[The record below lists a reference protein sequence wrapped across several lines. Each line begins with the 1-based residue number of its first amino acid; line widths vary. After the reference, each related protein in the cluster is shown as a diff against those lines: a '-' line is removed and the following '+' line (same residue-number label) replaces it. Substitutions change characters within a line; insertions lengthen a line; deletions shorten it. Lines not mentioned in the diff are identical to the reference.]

1 MGSKTA
7 KSNIFMR
14 PGTRGELR
22 KPNPFAHWTER
33 EIDESAFK
41 DARLGRRFGELLK
54 QIGNG
59 MGESIPYACQ
69 DWANTKAA
77 YRFLANER
85 VEEGDLLSGH
95 FAATRAR
102 CDASD
107 GPILLIQDTTEF
119 SYQRANVNA
128 IGVTNSVNSG
138 RGKRGRVRHHTVC
151 GMLMHTS
158 LAVTTRGL
166 PLGLAAVKF
175 WTRKKFRGTKALK
188 RKINPTRVPIEKKES
203 VRWLDN
209 LRQSIERLGQPERFI
224 HVGDRE
230 SDIYELYCL
239 TRDLGS
245 HFLVRACVDR
255 LAGDGGH
262 TIANEMEETSVK
274 GLHHIEVR
282 DEKGEVTK
290 VALEIKFR
298 RIVVLPPIGKQKRYP
313 ALELTVIHAAER
325 GAPKGRKPIEWKLIT
340 DLPVQGRAQAIE
352 KINWYA
358 MRWKIEMFHKI
369 LKSGCKAE
377 ESKLRTAE
385 RLANLMALFCILSW
399 RVLWL
404 TMLARATPEA
414 SPSVALTDSEIVLLD
429 RLVSDAGNR
438 RCKPST
444 LSFYLTKLARLG
456 GYLARAGDPPPGSIV
471 VWRGL
476 SRLTDIEIG
485 AEFGA
490 MALVG
495 N

>member
-1 MGSKTA
+1 MGSKIANSHPAMTLGTRE
-7 KSNIFMR
+7 NLRR
-14 PGTRGELR
+14 PGVVE
-22 KPNPFAHWTER
+22 HWSEP
-33 EIDESAFK
+33 EIDASAFK

-54 QIGNG
+54 QIGDG

-77 YRFLANER
+77 YRFFANGR
-85 VEEGDLLSGH
+85 VEEGDILSGH

-119 SYQRANVNA
+119 SYQRANVSA
-128 IGVTNSVNSG
+128 VGVTKSVNSG
-138 RGKRGRVRHHTVC
+138 RDKRGRLRHHTVC
-151 GMLMHTS
+151 GMLMHSS
-158 LAVTTRGL
+158 LAVTIQGL

-175 WTRKKFRGTKALK
+175 WTRKKFKGTAALK

-209 LRQSIERLGQPERFI
+209 LRQSLERLGRPERCI

-239 TRDLGS
+239 THELGS

-255 LAGDGGH
+255 LADDGRH
-262 TIANEMEETSVK
+262 TIADEMEETRIK

-282 DEKGEVTK
+282 DDEGKVTK

-298 RIVVLPPIGKQKRYP
+298 RIMVLPPKGKQKRYR
-313 ALELTVIHAAER
+313 ALELTVIHANER

-340 DLPVQGRAQAIE
+340 DLPVRGRAEAIE

-369 LKSGCKAE
+369 LKSGCRAE
-377 ESKLRTAE
+377 DSKLRTAE
-385 RLANLMALFCILSW
+385 RLANLMAVFCILSW

-404 TMLARATPEA
+404 TMLARAEPEA
-414 SPSVALTDSEIVLLD
+414 QPSVALTDSEIVLLD
-429 RLVSDAGNR
+429 HLVSDSGNL
-438 RCKPST
+438 RCKPDT

-456 GYLARAGDPPPGSIV
+456 GYLARASDPPPGSIV
-471 VWRGL
+471 IWRGL

-485 AEFGA
+485 AELGVT
-490 MALVG
+490 ALVG